1 MEKVGFNITSKKF
14 KQLSKWSENIYN
26 TAVVID
32 YFVAN
37 QPEIEECY
45 NLAPVIK
52 HLRND
57 ADVLN
62 AFFIDHKKDVEI
74 SMPFKRCLIGV
85 QIVFTNF
92 LVSYAENSFF
102 NFSYNIRS

>member
-1 MEKVGFNITSKKF
+1 MEKVGLNITPKEF

-45 NLAPVIK
+45 NLAPVVSRVQFFAPKLFIIK
-52 HLRND
+52 I
-57 ADVLN
+57 AD
-62 AFFIDHKKDVEI
+62 FIFI
-74 SMPFKRCLIGV
+74 FKITPILFIKS
-85 QIVFTNF
+85 VFNKF
-92 LVSYAENSFF
+92 
-102 NFSYNIRS
+102 IK

>member
-1 MEKVGFNITSKKF
+1 MEKVGLNITPKEF

-45 NLAPVIK
+45 NLK
-52 HLRND
+52 YLRND

-62 AFFIDHKKDVEI
+62 AFFIDHEKDAEI
-74 SMPFKRCLIGV
+74 
-85 QIVFTNF
+85 
-92 LVSYAENSFF
+92 
-102 NFSYNIRS
+102 

>member
-1 MEKVGFNITSKKF
+1 MYVLHYKQLGENMENAGYNISKKEF
-14 KQLSKWSENIYN
+14 EKLRKWSENIYN

-45 NLAPVIK
+45 NLTPVVR
-52 HLRND
+52 HLRNN

-62 AFFIDHKKDVEI
+62 AFFIDHEDDIEI
-74 SMPFKRCLIGV
+74 
-85 QIVFTNF
+85 
-92 LVSYAENSFF
+92 
-102 NFSYNIRS
+102 

>member
-1 MEKVGFNITSKKF
+1 MEEVGYNITNKEF
-14 KQLSKWSENIYN
+14 KQLSKWAENIYN

-62 AFFIDHKKDVEI
+62 AFFIDLEKEVED
-74 SMPFKRCLIGV
+74 LNAV
-85 QIVFTNF
+85 
-92 LVSYAENSFF
+92 
-102 NFSYNIRS
+102 

>member
-45 NLAPVIK
+45 NLTPVIK
-52 HLRND
+52 HLRNN

-62 AFFIDHKKDVEI
+62 AFFIDHEKDAEI
-74 SMPFKRCLIGV
+74 
-85 QIVFTNF
+85 
-92 LVSYAENSFF
+92 
-102 NFSYNIRS
+102 

>member
-1 MEKVGFNITSKKF
+1 MEKVGLNITSKEF

-52 HLRND
+52 YL
-57 ADVLN
+57 
-62 AFFIDHKKDVEI
+62 
-74 SMPFKRCLIGV
+74 
-85 QIVFTNF
+85 
-92 LVSYAENSFF
+92 
-102 NFSYNIRS
+102 